1 MQAVSRRT
9 ALVTIAGAAGALA
22 TGCAVS
28 RPEGTSARE
37 TSAAAAPTT
46 PATTQ
51 PPTPTPTED
60 TRVRAPL
67 TGEVIDDPAALA
79 HAAVAVKVSDVQ
91 SAHPQYGLN
100 EADIVFA
107 EPNGVS
113 YIRLCAVFHT
123 RFAESVGPV
132 RSIRPVDVPL
142 LSPLKP
148 VFGNTAAAN
157 WVLHYVESFRQH
169 LENLYSFK
177 AGVHGTGAYTTFPHR
192 ARVHSVCCHPDK
204 LRQLATQMTQPPAA
218 PYLPFAVGDER
229 PSTELSGKA
238 ARVISVQWGPGDTWN
253 TSYHYDKATQQYLR
267 DEPWGEHVLADG
279 QRVRTDNVIV
289 IRARW
294 RMDKI
299 YVGTGAPDPVVDI
312 INATGTFVYAHQGSY
327 VTGTWS
333 KGAVDELFE
342 FTLDDG
348 TPLTVAPGRTFIEL
362 PQFDADV
369 KFTA

>member
-1 MQAVSRRT
+1 MQALSRRT
-9 ALVTIAGAAGALA
+9 ALVTLAGAAGAIA
-22 TGCAVS
+22 TGCAVTS
-28 RPEGTSARE
+28 PEQTNPRASVTAPV
-37 TSAAAAPTT
+37 SAA
-46 PATTQ
+46 
-51 PPTPTPTED
+51 PTPTPTPTPTVD
-60 TRVRAPL
+60 PRPLAPL
-67 TGEVIDDPAALA
+67 TGRPVADAASLA

-107 EPNGVS
+107 EPNGIS
-113 YIRLCAVFHT
+113 YIRLCAVFHS

-142 LSPLKP
+142 LSPMKP

-157 WVLHYVESFRQH
+157 WVMRYVASFSKH

-204 LRQLATQMTQPPAA
+204 LRQLATQNTAPPAR
-218 PYLPFAVGDER
+218 PYLPFAVGEEL
-229 PSTELSGKA
+229 PSTQTAGTP
-238 ARVISVQWGPGDTWN
+238 ARSISVPWGPGDTWN
-253 TSYHYDKATQQYLR
+253 TSYHYDATSRQYLR
-267 DEPWGEHVLADG
+267 NEPWGRHVLADG

-294 RMDKI
+294 GMDKI
-299 YVGTGAPDPVVDI
+299 FEGTGAPDPVVHI
-312 INATGTFVYAHQGSY
+312 INATGTFFYAHQGRC
-327 VTGTWS
+327 VTGTWT

-342 FTLDDG
+342 FTTDDG
-348 TPLTVAPGRTFIEL
+348 SPLKVAPGRTFIEL
-362 PQFDADV
+362 PQHDAKV
-369 KFTA
+369 KLTA